1 MPQAHLI
8 VRMAR
13 VYTYAVSMLRFFE
26 WLASTPWSVAL
37 HESLWAYPLI
47 ESTHVLTLGLF
58 VGTAI
63 MLDLRLL
70 GWSFKR
76 VPASEFVHRVLP
88 WTRAAFYVMVTTGV
102 LLFYAIPVRNYQNI
116 FFRVK
121 MLMFV
126 LALLNIWYFHNWTE
140 PGIAAWDT
148 SERPPRA
155 ARVAGIA
162 SIVLWL
168 SIVVA
173 GRMIAYN
180 WFDCDIQP
188 QPAFVNWAAGCVVP
202 PSQ

>member
-1 MPQAHLI
+1 MFAWPQSLYFP
-8 VRMAR
+8 V
-13 VYTYAVSMLRFFE
+13 VSILGFME
-26 WLASTPWSVAL
+26 WLASTEWSVAL

-63 MLDLRLL
+63 MVDLRLL
-70 GWSFKR
+70 GWSFTR
-76 VPASEFVHRVLP
+76 IPVTEFTDRVLP
-88 WTRAAFYVMVTTGV
+88 WTRGAFYIMVVTGA

-121 MLMFV
+121 MIMFV
-126 LALLNIWYFHNWTE
+126 LALVNIWYFHNHTE
-140 PGIAAWDT
+140 RTVGLW
-148 SERPPRA
+148 SKFERPPRG
-155 ARVAGIA
+155 ARIAGIT
-162 SIVLWL
+162 SIILWL

-188 QPAFVNWAAGCVVP
+188 QPAFINWAAGCVVLP
-202 PSQ
+202 PDAPVE